1 MMFYGPLGKCPICQG
16 FFEFRVNRYMC
27 GGNYLAWSKC
37 PTSSRNPPRKN
48 DMIKI
53 PEGIA
58 DDQVREVNFKI
69 MCSLFGTLDLEMHWH

>member
-1 MMFYGPLGKCPICQG
+1 MLFYGPLGRCPICQG
-16 FFEFRVNRYMC
+16 FFEFKVNRYMC
-27 GGNYLAWSKC
+27 GGNYSAWSKC

-58 DDQVREVNFKI
+58 DDQVQEVNF
-69 MCSLFGTLDLEMHWH
+69 